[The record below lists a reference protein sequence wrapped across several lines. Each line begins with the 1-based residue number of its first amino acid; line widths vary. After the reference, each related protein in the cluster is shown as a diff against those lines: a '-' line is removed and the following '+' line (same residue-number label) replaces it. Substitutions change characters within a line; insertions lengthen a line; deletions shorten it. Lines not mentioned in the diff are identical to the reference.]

1 MKPDRMPSRSTAATL
16 AQEAIDAARPRREVS
31 DNVEIYRDRKSNSAR
46 VVVDG
51 VDLQLPAGARV
62 SQFSLHNKE
71 QSLVK
76 IEILSKRVEIFANNV
91 TVEGAEA

>member
-1 MKPDRMPSRSTAATL
+1 MKPDRMPSRSAAATL
-16 AQEAIDAARPRREVS
+16 AQEAIDAARLRREIS
-31 DNVEIYRDRKSNSAR
+31 DNVEIYRDRRSNSAR

-51 VDLQLPAGARV
+51 VDLQLPAGTRV

-76 IEILSKRVEIFANNV
+76 IEIFANNV
-91 TVEGAEA
+91 TVEGSEA